1 MKVLRKHNEYAKRE
15 DFRNLF
21 INNLDCLYQLA
32 LLLTG
37 DRDKA
42 QSTFMAGLE
51 DSIQS
56 KFVFKE
62 WAYSWAKRA
71 IIQNAIH
78 LVRPNEQREA
88 SPLTAS
94 CSASPA
100 LVKDLAHAEGLL
112 HLSAFERCVFVMSVL
127 ERYSDRECA
136 LLLRCS
142 DREVREARISALTTI
157 ANEQKSAAAL
167 NTCRITHAALR
178 ENQQRV
184 PVPGDELAFGGEAQE

>member
-1 MKVLRKHNEYAKRE
+1 MKALGKHSEYANRE

-42 QSTFMAGLE
+42 QSSLMAGLE
-51 DSIQS
+51 DSIQNKS
-56 KFVFKE
+56 VFKE

-71 IIQNAIH
+71 IILNAIR
-78 LVRPNEQREA
+78 LVRSNEQRET
-88 SPLTAS
+88 SPLS
-94 CSASPA
+94 SGGASPA

-112 HLSAFERCVFVMSVL
+112 HLSAFERCVFVMSVF

-157 ANEQKSAAAL
+157 AMKQKSEAARS
-167 NTCRITHAALR
+167 TCRMTHAALR

-184 PVPGDELAFGGEAQE
+184 TVPKDELAFDGQAQE

>member
-1 MKVLRKHNEYAKRE
+1 MKALRKQNEYANRE

-37 DRDKA
+37 DRDNA
-42 QSTFMAGLE
+42 QSALMAGLE
-51 DSIQS
+51 DSIRNKS
-56 KFVFKE
+56 VFKE

-71 IIQNAIH
+71 IIQNAIR
-78 LVRPNEQREA
+78 LVRPNEQRET
-88 SPLTAS
+88 SPLTS
-94 CSASPA
+94 GGASPS
-100 LVKDLAHAEGLL
+100 LVKDLAHTEGLVN
-112 HLSAFERCVFVMSVL
+112 LSAFERFVFVVSVL

-142 DREVREARISALTTI
+142 DREVREARINALTTI
-157 ANEQKSAAAL
+157 AKKQNSEDAR
-167 NTCRITHAALR
+167 NTCRMTHAALR

-184 PVPGDELAFGGEAQE
+184 HVPKDELTFVGQAQE